1 VQKQLDRLPN
11 HDRDAI
17 RVALRALAR
26 DPFSNPKAERL
37 HEYLFGW
44 RLVVRAYRVL
54 YDLDPLDR
62 LIIVGEVARRTTTTY
77 KRRR

>member
-1 VQKQLDRLPN
+1 
-11 HDRDAI
+11 
-17 RVALRALAR
+17 
-26 DPFSNPKAERL
+26 
-37 HEYLFGW
+37 
-44 RLVVRAYRVL
+44 VVRAYRVL